1 MPDQLFHSN
10 VPIAPGNRSSL
21 ERPQIDALLERAVQS
36 PAVSVIA
43 GTGYGKT
50 HSVYSFLQKYNMK
63 TIWTQFSES
72 DNFPDRFWEK
82 FTAVVGLANRDGGA
96 QLAELGF
103 PRTERQFE
111 RYTFIP
117 TQYPSKNRR
126 LIVVFDDFHVVQDKR
141 VLRFIEQTL
150 ARPFFNTSAILISRN
165 DPDINLMPLLSKGLL
180 AQITEDDLRFSQ
192 EEMLAYFRI
201 QHIRLSPE
209 SAAAI
214 YRDTEGWAFAIH
226 LAGLSLK
233 NAPPGAGYV
242 PSAMRSNIFKL
253 IESEIIADVSP
264 GLRKFLIKL
273 SLVEHLSKD
282 LLEHIAE
289 DTGDAGNAANGRG
302 LIEEMEGIGS
312 FISFDAYLR
321 MYRIH
326 QLLLEYLSGR
336 QGELTAAEKREVW
349 NRAAEWY
356 VRNNQKID
364 AISYYEKSENY
375 LRLAETIYTLPQM
388 VPSTVSEFLLDL
400 LGRVL
405 PKMDAGSDEYMR
417 LYHVYRPRHLI
428 LLGRFEEAEG
438 DIKTGIAYFE
448 SRPETPIIN
457 QILYSEYYLWGII
470 RLFLC
475 LYNRDYEL
483 ARYFKQADYYFHR
496 SPDLAEI
503 HPAHSYMTPYV
514 CRIGYPAAAGEFE
527 QYLESFSR
535 SMPYMDSAMNGN
547 FCGAD
552 DLIRTEIA
560 LYRCNPEK
568 AEQFAHSAVRRAREK
583 KQFDI
588 VNQGLFF
595 LLRINLVLGNFDAIS
610 GILKQLEAELEMP
623 DYTNRYLYND
633 IIPGWFFAHIGQI
646 GKVASW
652 LKNDFEES
660 ESNSLVHGFE
670 TIVKAKCLFAEKRY
684 PVVLTFFQSREYR
697 FSLGETLLGRL
708 GMNILEAVCLYHNG
722 DREESFRTLEAA
734 YSLAAPNSFD
744 LPFVEL
750 GKDMRTLTGAA
761 LQDGSLAI
769 PRDWLEKIQRS
780 ASAYA
785 KKLFAL
791 SEQYGPAAKGR
802 RHFDQSPGV
811 RLSPREQKIL
821 TGLSQGLTRNELA
834 EDNAISINTVKS
846 VIRSLYNKMGAINQ
860 ADAIRIAVSLG
871 LLLGGGKDS

>member
-10 VPIAPGNRSSL
+10 VPIAPGSQSSL

-141 VLRFIEQTL
+141 VLRFIERTL
-150 ARPFFNTSAILISRN
+150 AHPFFHTCAILISRN
-165 DPDINLMPLLSKGLL
+165 DPDINMMPLLSKGLL
-180 AQITEDDLRFSQ
+180 ARITEDDLRFSQ
-192 EEMLAYFRI
+192 EEMMAYFRI
-201 QHIRLSPE
+201 QHIRISAE

-233 NAPPGAGYV
+233 NAPPEAGYV
-242 PSAMRSNIFKL
+242 PAAMRSNIFKL
-253 IESEIIADVSP
+253 IESEIIADISP

-289 DTGDAGNAANGRG
+289 DTGAAADGRGPG

-312 FISFDAYLR
+312 FINFDAYLR

-336 QGELTAAEKREVW
+336 QGELTVEEKRGVW

-356 VRNNQKID
+356 VDNNQKID

-375 LRLAETIYTLPQM
+375 FRLTETIRTLPQM
-388 VPSTVSEFLLDL
+388 VPNTVSEFLLDL
-400 LGRVL
+400 LGRIL
-405 PKMDAGSDEYMR
+405 PKMDEGSDEYMW
-417 LYHVYRPRHLI
+417 LAYIYRPRHLI
-428 LLGRFEEAEG
+428 LLGRYEEAEEE
-438 DIKTGIAYFE
+438 IKAGTAYFE
-448 SRPETPIIN
+448 SQPETPMVN
-457 QILYSEYYLWGII
+457 QILYSKYYLWGII

-475 LYNRDYEL
+475 LYDRDYEL
-483 ARYFKQADYYFHR
+483 VRYFKQADYYFHR
-496 SPDLAEI
+496 SPGLVEI

-514 CRIGYPAAAGEFE
+514 CRIGYPAAPGEFE
-527 QYLESFSR
+527 RYLEAFSR
-535 SMPYMDSAMNGN
+535 SMPYMDSAMSGN
-547 FCGAD
+547 FRGAD

-568 AEQFAHSAVRRAREK
+568 AEQFACAAIRRAREK

-588 VNQGLFF
+588 VNQGLFL
-595 LLRINLVLGNFDAIS
+595 LLRINLMMGNFAAIAEV
-610 GILKQLEAELEMP
+610 LKQLESELEMP
-623 DYTNRYLYND
+623 DYVNRYLYND
-633 IIPGWFFAHIGQI
+633 IIPGWFFAHIGQT
-646 GKVASW
+646 GRVASW
-652 LKNDFEES
+652 LRNDFEES

-670 TIVKAKCLFAEKRY
+670 TIIKAKCLFAEKRY

-697 FSLGETLLGRL
+697 FSLGETLQGRL
-708 GMNILEAVCLYHNG
+708 GMNILEAICHYHIG
-722 DREESFRTLEAA
+722 EREESFRTLEAA
-734 YSLAAPNSFD
+734 YALAAPNSFD
-744 LPFVEL
+744 LLFIEF

-769 PRDWLEKIQRS
+769 PRAWLEKIQRS

-785 KKLFAL
+785 KKLFVL
-791 SEQYGPAAKGR
+791 TEQYGPAAKSPG
-802 RHFDQSPGV
+802 HFDQSPAA

-821 TGLSQGLTRNELA
+821 TGLSQGFTRNELA

-846 VIRSLYNKMGAINQ
+846 VIRSLYNKLGAINQ
-860 ADAIRIAVSLG
+860 ADAIRIAVALG
-871 LLLGGGKDS
+871 LLGGG